1 MTQHQSQR
9 RCTWGRAR
17 QCGRLHSLQTRLASG
32 CGEIFTNGRT
42 GSTSRRTLWTVPRV
56 SRDRTVAA
64 LQRAAPAL
72 RQFIEGKFT
81 LLARAT
87 PIPTRLSERAHY
99 YCIEGLMECLEG
111 VDRRFAAKKGSG
123 HRRLCAHDHPDW
135 QHHQDT
141 SGLSVRLCGGSSATH
156 TARRVSP
163 RHTSRRPVPPQS
175 QIKER
180 HHPNIGGASSKLVM
194 VPEADWCDQLVD
206 GSDKETL
213 WMHKHTELKAAVA
226 KNGTIPDSECTR
238 KHRVQA

>member
-141 SGLSVRLCGGSSATH
+141 FRPLGATLWWEFRDAHSTQGFTAAYIAKASTATVADQGETPSKYWWCIEQTGDGSRSRLVRP
-156 TARRVSP
+156 ARR
-163 RHTSRRPVPPQS
+163 RQ
-175 QIKER
+175 
-180 HHPNIGGASSKLVM
+180 
-194 VPEADWCDQLVD
+194 
-206 GSDKETL
+206 
-213 WMHKHTELKAAVA
+213 
-226 KNGTIPDSECTR
+226 
-238 KHRVQA
+238 